1 MKLKL
6 SLIILLFA
14 GGIPISCL
22 KDSCDGTPECPPITG
37 DYFDIVGVELYNH
50 TYQINGDHISFT
62 GNLSFDDSLDL
73 KGLVVDFDVNYVSTN
88 TNVKCKGFNLFMNS
102 AIACSCPENGSFG
115 LKGKYL
121 KELHVITI
129 NDFNDEFSANDTLN
143 EIIYLNNYLDYESYS
158 DGSLYSKYLTLQD
171 FIENEH
177 KLKSPR
183 LYMTMIEQPDSGEPF
198 QVKVVVELL
207 TGETYENI
215 SIPWL

>member
-6 SLIILLFA
+6 SLFILLFV
-14 GGIPISCL
+14 GGIPISCREP
-22 KDSCDGTPECPPITG
+22 CDGLECPPITG
-37 DYFDIVGVELYNH
+37 DYFDIVGVDVYNH
-50 TYQINGDHISFT
+50 TYQINGDYIYFFAP
-62 GNLSFDDSLDL
+62 FDDSLDL

-102 AIACSCPENGSFG
+102 AIADECICPENGGFG
-115 LKGKYL
+115 FKGRYL

-143 EIIYLNNYLDYESYS
+143 EIIYLNNYPDYYNESYS
-158 DGSLYSKYLTLQD
+158 DGSLSSKYLTLQD

-177 KLKSPR
+177 LLRSPR
-183 LYMTMIEQPDSGEPF
+183 LHMTMIEQPDSGEPF

-215 SIPWL
+215 STPWL

>member
-6 SLIILLFA
+6 SLFILLFV
-14 GGIPISCL
+14 GGIPISCRE
-22 KDSCDGTPECPPITG
+22 CPCPPITG
-37 DYFDIVGVELYNH
+37 DYFDIVGVEVYNH
-50 TYQINGDHISFT
+50 TYQINGDHIYFFP
-62 GNLSFDDSLDL
+62 SFDDSLDL

-102 AIACSCPENGSFG
+102 AIACSCPENGGFG
-115 LKGKYL
+115 FKGRYL

-129 NDFNDEFSANDTLN
+129 NDYNDEFSANDTIN
-143 EIIYLNNYLDYESYS
+143 EIIYLNNYPDYSNYSNS
-158 DGSLYSKYLTLQD
+158 DGSLSSKYLTLQD

-183 LYMTMIEQPDSGEPF
+183 LHMTMIEQPDSGEPF

-215 SIPWL
+215 STPWL